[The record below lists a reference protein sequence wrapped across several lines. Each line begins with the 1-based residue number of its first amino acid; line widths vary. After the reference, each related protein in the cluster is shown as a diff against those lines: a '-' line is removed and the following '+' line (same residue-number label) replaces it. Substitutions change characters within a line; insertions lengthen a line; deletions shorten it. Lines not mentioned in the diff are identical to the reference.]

1 MKEFSLREAKHCT
14 MQHGYCVK
22 EIISACNF
30 PAPSLVLN
38 RLVCLKQAERRIIAA
53 SHVGMLRCVF

>member
-38 RLVCLKQAERRIIAA
+38 RLVCLKQAERRII
-53 SHVGMLRCVF
+53 